1 MKFFFLLNTYIIYI
15 KNYIYIYNVK
25 VIAMQEH
32 FKEIYPFAKVEAKV
46 ALFSKGKLI
55 NLLYAYIVN
64 IINVNIL

>member
-1 MKFFFLLNTYIIYI
+1 
-15 KNYIYIYNVK
+15 
-25 VIAMQEH
+25 MQEN